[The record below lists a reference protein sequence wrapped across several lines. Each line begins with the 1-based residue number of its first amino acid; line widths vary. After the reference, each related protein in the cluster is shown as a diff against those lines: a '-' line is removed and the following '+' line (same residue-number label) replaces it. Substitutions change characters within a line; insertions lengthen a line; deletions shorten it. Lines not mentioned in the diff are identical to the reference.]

1 MSKISRREFVK
12 VSTLAAAGTL
22 IAACAKTSTEEPAPT
37 AAQATTAAATA
48 TPQPTAAPEA
58 AKEAPQLV
66 TKVGAGELP
75 PYEDRLPAEP
85 MVVVRENP
93 GFTQEIGTYG
103 EKMQLGRAMGWQ
115 SRSAS
120 VLRLGP
126 DTTETIPHLAK
137 AWEYAE
143 DGTGVTVFFRRGTKW
158 NDGEPFTVDDVLFW
172 YEDYVSN
179 EEFYPIFPSQWR
191 PGGEPATFT
200 KVDDYTVQVQFS
212 VPTYYMEHRLDNTGG
227 RGSEF
232 EGSNGFYFPSHY
244 LKEYHI
250 DYNPDA
256 GALAT
261 AEGFESWDQIF
272 SNRIVR
278 PSGDSTL
285 GVPVMEVWT
294 KTEDTASAQTW
305 VRNPYMWLV
314 DPAGNQ
320 LPYIDTCYVS
330 KVTDTETVLM
340 MILAGEIDFEGWG
353 ISVGD
358 WPTVFD
364 GQDKGGYDLWMGKDY
379 WASAAAFQLNQT
391 YALDDDL
398 RDIFRDK
405 RFRQALSYAIDRGEI
420 NEKVYLGMATPC
432 ASTPNKICPWY
443 KDEWTTLHA
452 TYDPD
457 KANELLDEMGLTNRD
472 DEGYRTKPNGDRLE
486 VVIECTDT
494 YFMWVPSAE
503 LSKSYW
509 EAVGVRTIVKL
520 DDSDLLWTRRGS
532 NEQQI
537 FTWVN
542 DGMGP
547 NQLLSA
553 NMSYPGVAASPL
565 WNQWRSS
572 AGESG
577 EQPPAELVELIE
589 WCDQVTQ
596 TPLEEVIPLAQ
607 KIWDRALENVY
618 LIGTCGYA
626 GKPCITNKKLGNVDQ
641 NAYGDNW
648 DCGGTLNNWLEV
660 FFWKEA

>member
-12 VSTLAAAGTL
+12 VSALAAAGTL
-22 IAACAKTSTEEPAPT
+22 VAACAKSPTEEPAPT
-37 AAQATTAAATA
+37 ATGATA
-48 TPQPTAAPEA
+48 PQPTAAPEA

-66 TKVGAGELP
+66 TKVEAGELP

-85 MVVVRENP
+85 MIVIRKNP

-120 VLRLGP
+120 VLRLSS
-126 DTTETIPHLAK
+126 DTTQTIPHLAK

-143 DGTGVTVFFRRGTKW
+143 DGTGLTVFFRRGTKW
-158 NDGEPFTVDDVLFW
+158 SDGEPFTVDDVLFW

-191 PGGEPATFT
+191 PGDEPATFT
-200 KVDDYTVQVQFS
+200 KVDDHTVEIKFA
-212 VPTYYMEHRLDNTGG
+212 VPKFYMEHRLDNTGG

-232 EGSNGFYFPSHY
+232 EGSNGFYLPKHY
-244 LKEYHI
+244 LSEYHA
-250 DYNPDA
+250 DYNDKA
-256 GALAT
+256 GDLAT

-272 SNRIVR
+272 GNRLVR

-285 GVPVMEVWT
+285 GVPVLEVWT

-314 DPAGNQ
+314 DPEGNQ

-358 WPTVFD
+358 WPTIFE
-364 GQDKGGYDLWMGKDY
+364 GQDKGGYDLWMGGDY
-379 WASAAAFQLNQT
+379 WASATA
-391 YALDDDL
+391 YALNETYELDTEL

-405 RFRQALSYAIDRGEI
+405 RFRQALSYAIDRDEV
-420 NEKVYLGMATPC
+420 NEKVFLGKAAPSAATP
-432 ASTPNKICPWY
+432 NRICPWY

-452 TYDPD
+452 TYDPA
-457 KANELLDEMGLTNRD
+457 KANELLDDMGLNNRD
-472 DEGYRTKPNGDRLE
+472 DEGFRTKPNGDRLE
-486 VVIECTDT
+486 IVIECNDAQ
-494 YFMWVPSAE
+494 YMWVPTSE
-503 LSKSYW
+503 LTKSYW
-509 EAVGVRTIVKL
+509 DAVGVRTIVKL
-520 DDSDLLWTRRGS
+520 DDWDLLWTRRGA
-532 NEQQI
+532 NEMQI

-547 NQLLSA
+547 NQLLSG
-553 NMSYPGVAASPL
+553 NMSYSQLSWFGLL

-572 AGESG
+572 GGETG
-577 EQPPAELVELIE
+577 EEPPADVKEFIE

-596 TPLEEVIPLAQ
+596 TPPDQVNGLAQQIWEKSLEEVWI
-607 KIWDRALENVY
+607 
-618 LIGTCGYA
+618 IGTCGYA
-626 GKPCITNKKLGNVDQ
+626 GKPCVSNRKLGNVDP

-648 DCGGTLNNWLEV
+648 DCGGTLNNWLEM
-660 FFWKEA
+660 FFWKEG